1 MKNTKIISWV
11 LLSTL
16 ALTASV
22 WAYNYNNTENN
33 NFQKTEFNRVWNFK
47 NMDSKLTTEEKT
59 ALENMTQE
67 EKIAFFEAKREEN
80 QKKHEARENV
90 IDKLLAWSALTS
102 DEEVI
107 KAEIIKQ
114 RAERKAEM
122 EAKKLEMEKIKT
134 IMEKKKAWSE
144 LTDEEQKT
152 LDDFKANNKQKMW
165 NKKGKMWWKQ
175 HFEKEFN

>member
-59 ALENMTQE
+59 ALENMTQD

-134 IMEKKKAWSE
+134 IIEKKKAWSE